1 MLWRL
6 RALVSLHWRFWDHR
20 WVVFDVGSGQTHLL
34 DEITA
39 AVLASLENAPCDT
52 ETLLALAVQ
61 ESAVSDHV
69 FWSEALTT
77 VLERLV
83 AAELIELAEL

>member
-1 MLWRL
+1 M
-6 RALVSLHWRFWDHR
+6 
-20 WVVFDVGSGQTHLL
+20 VFDVGSGQTHLL